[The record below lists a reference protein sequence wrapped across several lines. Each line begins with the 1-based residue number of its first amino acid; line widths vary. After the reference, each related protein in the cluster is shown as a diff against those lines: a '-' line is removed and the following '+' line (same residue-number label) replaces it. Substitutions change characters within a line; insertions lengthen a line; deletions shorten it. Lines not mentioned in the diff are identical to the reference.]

1 MPVLAVLDPLSRL
14 VPPAS
19 VLPTLRLAGRTP
31 TVLHHH
37 EDEAGVALR
46 HVGALVGRAAHER
59 LWPAILGWAGAV
71 WAGGRGARR

>member
-1 MPVLAVLDPLSRL
+1 M
-14 VPPAS
+14 PPAS
-19 VLPTLRLAGRTP
+19 ILPTLELAGRTP

-37 EDEAGVALR
+37 EDGAGVALR

-71 WAGGRGARR
+71 WAGGERR